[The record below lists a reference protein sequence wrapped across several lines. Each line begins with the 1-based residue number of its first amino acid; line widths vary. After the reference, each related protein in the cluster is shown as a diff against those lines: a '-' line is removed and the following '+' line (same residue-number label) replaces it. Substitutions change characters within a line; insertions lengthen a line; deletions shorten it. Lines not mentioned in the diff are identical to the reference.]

1 MNGFTFLKCLK
12 EGPSVSFFVCLL
24 FLFFF
29 FTNLELNQASYP
41 HVLTFS
47 CWEHWL
53 LFFPQVQHFGHSLH
67 QVSFLSFF
75 FFFLP
80 LYTTC
85 GILVA
90 RPETESLPTVVEAQS
105 LNHWTR
111 PPGKGF
117 ILYVVQFCGLDRGKK
132 SYIHHYIFMQ
142 NSFNDW
148 KSVPHCWCWSPC
160 WCCSVMSYSLQPHGL
175 QHIRLPCPLIF
186 PEVCS
191 NSVHWISDSI

>member
-1 MNGFTFLKCLK
+1 MSWHFPVENTGYYFSLKYNTLAI
-12 EGPSVSFFVCLL
+12 VYIRFLL
-24 FLFFF
+24 FI
-29 FTNLELNQASYP
+29 
-41 HVLTFS
+41 
-47 CWEHWL
+47 
-53 LFFPQVQHFGHSLH
+53 
-67 QVSFLSFF
+67 SFFF

-132 SYIHHYIFMQ
+132 SYIHHYIFIQ

-160 WCCSVMSYSLQPHGL
+160 WCCSVSKS
-175 QHIRLPCPLIF
+175 CPTLCNPMDCSTSGF
-186 PEVCS
+186 PVL
-191 NSVHWISDSI
+191 